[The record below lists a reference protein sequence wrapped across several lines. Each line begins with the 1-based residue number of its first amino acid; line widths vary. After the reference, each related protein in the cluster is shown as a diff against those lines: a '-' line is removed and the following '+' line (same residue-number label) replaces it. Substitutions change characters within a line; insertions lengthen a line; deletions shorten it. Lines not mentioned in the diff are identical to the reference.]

1 MQEICSKKMKKTN
14 VIVGKLTWELGELVL
29 KQNVPLPSSA
39 NMEQIH
45 LYFWTSFFS
54 PLFLKSWVS
63 GFLHFISNLTFPNC
77 IKSLGK
83 FYTTFWLSSMVFE
96 RRGCKKK
103 KSRWRE
109 KEKVNCQYKALFK
122 KHLNNQMYFPFP
134 HQARG
139 RSDLDYFHSSV
150 NKQVA

>member
-1 MQEICSKKMKKTN
+1 MKKTN
-14 VIVGKLTWELGELVL
+14 VIVGKLTWVLGELVL
-29 KQNVPLPSSA
+29 KQNIPLPSST

-45 LYFWTSFFS
+45 LYFWTSFFF
-54 PLFLKSWVS
+54 PLYLKSWVS

-83 FYTTFWLSSMVFE
+83 NFTLPSVWAPWCLKGEDVK
-96 RRGCKKK
+96 KKK
-103 KSRWRE
+103 KSRWKE

-122 KHLNNQMYFPFP
+122 KHLNNQMYFPSP

-139 RSDLDYFHSSV
+139 RSDRTTFIPV
-150 NKQVA
+150 WINR